1 MASAV
6 CRHDRPWARPRSVG
20 GMGPGDHLCLTF
32 DGEEEREH
40 VVGAFARVG
49 LHAGDKVLYVTDTPE
64 RSRVTALLGGWGID
78 PEPHLAS
85 GQLVVETA
93 TDLYLPGGVFDPDR
107 TADALL
113 EAVVSARAQGY
124 RALRLTAEMGWA
136 LRGLPGS
143 EHLLEFEGRLR
154 GVLAAGPAMAICQYD
169 RNVFHPAALENVTR
183 VHQAPV
189 TVDAEYDDGILRIT
203 RTFQPPGL
211 RIEGEVD
218 ATTAGELERVLAAA
232 ASRGHGDVHVDLS
245 CLEFIDLGGLRAL
258 VATADGLEGARS
270 LVLRGVRPH
279 LRRLIRLVGW
289 EDTPGLVLEG
299 GEA

>member
-1 MASAV
+1 
-6 CRHDRPWARPRSVG
+6 
-20 GMGPGDHLCLTF
+20 
-32 DGEEEREH
+32 
-40 VVGAFARVG
+40 
-49 LHAGDKVLYVTDTPE
+49 
-64 RSRVTALLGGWGID
+64 VTALLRGWGID
-78 PEPHLAS
+78 PEPHLAR
-85 GQLVVETA
+85 GQLVIETA
-93 TDLYLPGGVFDPDR
+93 MDLYVPGGEFDPDR

-113 EAVVSARAQGY
+113 AAVVSARAEGY

-136 LRGLPGS
+136 VRGLPGS

-154 GVLAAGPAMAICQYD
+154 GVLAAGSAMAICQYD

-189 TVDAEYDDGILRIT
+189 TVDAEFDDGVLRIT

-218 ATTAGELERVLAAA
+218 ATTAGELARALAAA
-232 ASRGHGDVHVDLS
+232 AGRGDGDVHVDLS

-258 VATADGLEGARS
+258 VAAAAGLEGLRS

-289 EDTPGLVLEG
+289 EDTPGLVIRG
-299 GEA
+299 DGA